1 MFIQYSQ
8 NLENYRY
15 EKSTKINLKNPRNI
29 NFSSW
34 NKSSA
39 TIFVSCRNC
48 CLDPGSEEEIEMSPR
63 RNAAKGHSKRPRPG
77 LAKMKLRSYTKSRK
91 CSCVLVPA
99 MFRRP
104 ITAIRS
110 HEVMMNSAVITSDA
124 VTVPIHALPVCRL
137 SDQIY
142 LDFIESGG
150 LFNSFSLD
158 ITFETLKLV
167 LDLGYT
173 GTCQITGDNLVELL
187 QSGRKL
193 GIQYLENLCG
203 QFLLDNLSIENA
215 VQTLHII
222 QPNLCEHRLALVYRF
237 IRINFPEIMRDRSSQ
252 VFYNCIFRLLR
263 P

>member
-1 MFIQYSQ
+1 MKNLRKFIK
-8 NLENYRY
+8 
-15 EKSTKINLKNPRNI
+15 KSAKHNSPRN
-29 NFSSW
+29 
-34 NKSSA
+34 KPSA
-39 TIFVSCRNC
+39 KIFVSCRNC

-63 RNAAKGHSKRPRPG
+63 RNAAKGYSKRSRPG

-91 CSCVLVPA
+91 CSCVLVPKI
-99 MFRRP
+99 FRRP
-104 ITAIRS
+104 ITSIRA
-110 HEVMMNSAVITSDA
+110 HELMMNSAVITRDA
-124 VTVPIHALPVCRL
+124 ITLPIHALPVCRL

-142 LDFIESGG
+142 LNFVESGG

-158 ITFETLKLV
+158 IPFETFKLV
-167 LDLGYT
+167 LDLAYT

-187 QSGRKL
+187 HSSRRL

-222 QPNLCEHRLALVYRF
+222 QPNLCEHRLALVHRF

-252 VFYNCIFRLLR
+252 VYFKCILMLFATILIFLQIISKKN
-263 P
+263 